1 MVLDFNEDLLYN
13 LAYEC
18 ESQFE
23 ELLQAFQETNPDGS
37 IVELC
42 SEYQQRFAIWTAY
55 LGVFARKSQCL
66 DARLRNFPDLQD
78 LVARLLDILRR
89 SLQHCSA
96 EMASQ
101 SEKELV
107 LISDDEF
114 LPGAS
119 QMQKTALER
128 IGDII
133 SRLNRLGITIR
144 RSSSGTIDARAEIFA
159 TDQNMDSFAC
169 LCAKAVQALYPG
181 ASQILKDYL
190 SQSMMRR
197 YARMSFSRSRNQ
209 NLKARREALPSIKE
223 TRSNEA
229 QQINP
234 LSKKFLHPAVSRLR
248 EELNYDAISD
258 LSGVDMQQI
267 TSRGRGPD
275 EASTTFYK
283 TSSIQVK
290 HGNYPQPPRMDEGNN
305 IFACE
310 WCGEPL
316 DKKKL
321 SKTDWRYV
329 FFFFFSLANIWKHHN
344 SLGISLCGVYFF
356 TIGIY

>member
-1 MVLDFNEDLLYN
+1 MVFNFSEDLLYD

-23 ELLQAFQETNPDGS
+23 ELLQALEKINPDSS

-55 LGVFARKSQCL
+55 IGVFARKSQCL

-89 SLQHCSA
+89 SLQHCLA
-96 EMASQ
+96 EMAGQ
-101 SEKELV
+101 SEEEFDF
-107 LISDDEF
+107 ISDDNY
-114 LPGAS
+114 LPEAS
-119 QMQKTALER
+119 QLQKTALER
-128 IGDII
+128 VDDTV

-144 RSSSGTIDARAEIFA
+144 RSSNSTIDSRAKIFA
-159 TDQNMDSFAC
+159 TGQSMDSFAW
-169 LCAKAVQALYPG
+169 LCAKAVHVLYPD
-181 ASQILKDYL
+181 ASQLLQDYL
-190 SQSMMRR
+190 SQSMIHR

-209 NLKARREALPSIKE
+209 NLKARREPLPSIEE
-223 TRSNEA
+223 TPGNEA
-229 QQINP
+229 QHINP
-234 LSKKFLHPAVSRLR
+234 LSRKLPHPPVSRLPR
-248 EELNYDAISD
+248 ERNTASISN
-258 LSGVDMQQI
+258 LSHVDVQQI
-267 TSRGRGPD
+267 TSWDRGPE
-275 EASTTFYK
+275 EASTTFNK

-290 HGNYPQPPRMDEGNN
+290 HGNYPQPPRIDEGNN

-316 DKKKL
+316 EKKRL

-329 FFFFFSLANIWKHHN
+329 FHCFVS
-344 SLGISLCGVYFF
+344 
-356 TIGIY
+356 IYVEAS